1 MNNKGFDDEIEIDL
15 LALFRVL
22 LRKWWLI
29 AICAVIGA
37 SVAIAVTILLI
48 TPQYQS
54 KAMLYVLN
62 KTTSVTSLSDIQIGS
77 ELTKDFEVIAK
88 SKSVI
93 DGAIE
98 NIKKEEGKSFTR
110 EEIYGMLTVGN
121 ESGTRI
127 LVITATSENPQDAC
141 IVANAV
147 AEETA
152 AEMGVIMKSDPPTNV
167 ERAEVS
173 QKPISPNLIKNTA
186 IGFLL
191 GALLVCAVLVIR
203 FLMNDNIKT
212 EEDIEKY
219 LGLTTLVAIPYI
231 KKKARKKQEL
241 KELRKASDGKE
252 N

>member
-1 MNNKGFDDEIEIDL
+1 MNNKEFDDEIEIDL

-37 SVAIAVTILLI
+37 SAAIAVTILLI

-62 KTTSVTSLSDIQIGS
+62 KTTSVTSLADIQIGS

-88 SKSVI
+88 SKPVI

-147 AEETA
+147 AEATA

-231 KKKARKKQEL
+231 RKKDRKKQEL

>member
-1 MNNKGFDDEIEIDL
+1 MNNKEFDDEIEIDL

-37 SVAIAVTILLI
+37 SAAIAVTILLI

-62 KTTSVTSLSDIQIGS
+62 KTTSVTSLSDIQSGS

-110 EEIYGMLTVGN
+110 EEIYDMLTVGN

-147 AEETA
+147 AEKT
-152 AEMGVIMKSDPPTNV
+152 AEMSVIMKSDPPTNV

-231 KKKARKKQEL
+231 RKKDRKKQEL

>member
-1 MNNKGFDDEIEIDL
+1 MNRKEFDDEMEIDL
-15 LALFRVL
+15 LALFRTL

-37 SVAIAVTILLI
+37 SIAIAVTVLLI
-48 TPQYQS
+48 TPKYQS
-54 KAMLYVLN
+54 KAMLYILN
-62 KTTSVTSLSDIQIGS
+62 KTTSVTSLADIQIGS

-88 SKSVI
+88 SKPVI

-98 NIKKEEGKSFTR
+98 KIQEEEGKTFTR
-110 EEIYGMLTVGN
+110 EDIYRMLTVGN

-127 LVITATSENPQDAC
+127 LVISATSESPQDAC

-147 AEETA
+147 AEVTA
-152 AEMGVIMKSDPPTNV
+152 TEMGVIMKSDPPTNV

-173 QKPISPNLIKNTA
+173 KKPVSPSLMKNTA
-186 IGFLL
+186 MGFLL
-191 GALLVCAVLVIR
+191 GALLVCAVLVMQ

-219 LGLTTLVAIPYI
+219 LGLTTLVAIPYV
-231 KKKARKKQEL
+231 KRKERKKQEL
-241 KELRKASDGKE
+241 KQLKEASHGQKE
-252 N
+252 

>member
-22 LRKWWLI
+22 LRNWWLI

-37 SVAIAVTILLI
+37 SAAIAVTILLI

-62 KTTSVTSLSDIQIGS
+62 KTTSVTSLADIQIGS

-110 EEIYGMLTVGN
+110 EEIYVMLTV
-121 ESGTRI
+121 
-127 LVITATSENPQDAC
+127 
-141 IVANAV
+141 
-147 AEETA
+147 
-152 AEMGVIMKSDPPTNV
+152 
-167 ERAEVS
+167 
-173 QKPISPNLIKNTA
+173 
-186 IGFLL
+186 
-191 GALLVCAVLVIR
+191 
-203 FLMNDNIKT
+203 
-212 EEDIEKY
+212 
-219 LGLTTLVAIPYI
+219 
-231 KKKARKKQEL
+231 
-241 KELRKASDGKE
+241 
-252 N
+252 